1 MPPGELVA
9 MYLVMVLPPL
19 LSGALYVMLAVVPP
33 VT

>member
-1 MPPGELVA
+1 VA

-19 LSGALYVMLAVVPP
+19 LSGALYVTLAVVPVAP